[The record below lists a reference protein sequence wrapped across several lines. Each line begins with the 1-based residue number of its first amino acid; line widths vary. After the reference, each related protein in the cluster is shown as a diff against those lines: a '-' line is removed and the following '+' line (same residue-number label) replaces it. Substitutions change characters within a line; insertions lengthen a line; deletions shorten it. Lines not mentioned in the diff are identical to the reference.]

1 MEKELK
7 TNSTCSASTY
17 KQDAP
22 QELTREQLVG
32 MLHQMSEQD
41 RKLFEENK
49 KLREVIEEMNMTN
62 LFKRLD
68 YLFRVITEDN
78 KYLTV
83 EFKNKCAREIEFLMT
98 QPEQEIPE
106 E

>member
-1 MEKELK
+1 MEKELNAK
-7 TNSTCSASTY
+7 NTCTTGAC

-32 MLHQMSEQD
+32 MLHQ
-41 RKLFEENK
+41 LFEENK
-49 KLREVIEEMNMTN
+49 KLRNVIEEMNMTN

-68 YLFRVITEDN
+68 YLFRIITEDN
-78 KYLTV
+78 KYLTD
-83 EFKNKCAREIEFLMT
+83 EFKDKCAKEIEFLMT
-98 QPEQEIPE
+98 QEQETSE

>member
-1 MEKELK
+1 MEKELNAK
-7 TNSTCSASTY
+7 NTCTTGAC

-49 KLREVIEEMNMTN
+49 KLRNVIEEMNMTN

-78 KYLTV
+78 KYLTT
-83 EFKNKCAREIEFLMT
+83 EFKDKCAKEIEFLMT
-98 QPEQEIPE
+98 QDQETSE

>member
-7 TNSTCSASTY
+7 IEGACTTGGC

-49 KLREVIEEMNMTN
+49 QLRGVIEEMNMTN
-62 LFKRLD
+62 LFK
-68 YLFRVITEDN
+68 VITEDN
-78 KYLTV
+78 KYLTT
-83 EFKNKCAREIEFLMT
+83 EFKSKCAQEIEFLMT
-98 QPEQEIPE
+98 QPEQEAPE

>member
-7 TNSTCSASTY
+7 IEGTCTTGGC

-49 KLREVIEEMNMTN
+49 QLRGVIEEMNMTN

-68 YLFRVITEDN
+68 YLFKVITEDN
-78 KYLTV
+78 KYLTT
-83 EFKNKCAREIEFLMT
+83 EFKSKCAQEVEFLMT
-98 QPEQEIPE
+98 QPEQETPE

>member
-1 MEKELK
+1 MEKKLNME
-7 TNSTCSASTY
+7 SDDTCNKSKPETS
-17 KQDAP
+17 

-49 KLREVIEEMNMTN
+49 KLREIIEEMNRST

-68 YLFRVITEDN
+68 YLFKIIDEDN
-78 KYLTV
+78 RYLPEDFKTRCGKEITV
-83 EFKNKCAREIEFLMT
+83 IME
-98 QPEQEIPE
+98 QPEQEQ
-106 E
+106 

>member
-7 TNSTCSASTY
+7 IEGTCTTGGC
-17 KQDAP
+17 KQDVP

-49 KLREVIEEMNMTN
+49 QLRGVIEEMNMTN

-68 YLFRVITEDN
+68 YLFKVITEGN
-78 KYLTV
+78 KYLTT
-83 EFKNKCAREIEFLMT
+83 EFKSKCAQEIEFLMT
-98 QPEQEIPE
+98 QPEQETPE

>member
-7 TNSTCSASTY
+7 TGNTCTTGAC

-22 QELTREQLVG
+22 QELTREQLIG

-68 YLFRVITEDN
+68 YLFKVITEDN
-78 KYLTV
+78 PYLTV
-83 EFKNKCAREIEFLMT
+83 KFKNKCAREIEFLMT
-98 QPEQEIPE
+98 QPEQETPE